1 MSLEDPVE
9 YFVSGVNQ
17 SQVRPE
23 IGYDFASGL
32 REILRQDPD
41 VIMVGEIRDNET
53 AELAVQAA
61 LTGHIV
67 LSTLHT
73 NNSAGVVPRLIDMK
87 VEPFLLPVA
96 MNLMISQRL
105 VGVLCPNC
113 KAQEEAPAA
122 LQKIIAARLL
132 ACRQKS
138 PLPTRLP
145 IRFGVR
151 KDAMFEGEGYSR
163 PRSAL

>member
-1 MSLEDPVE
+1 MNIVSLEDPVE

-53 AELAVQAA
+53 AGLAVQAA
-61 LTGHIV
+61 LTGHVV

-73 NNSAGVVPRLIDMK
+73 NNSAGVMPRLIDMK

-113 KAQEEAPAA
+113 KAQEEAPAPM
-122 LQKIIAARLL
+122 QKIIEERARRL
-132 ACRQKS
+132 AGRRSRRLRQ
-138 PLPTRLP
+138 
-145 IRFGVR
+145 
-151 KDAMFEGEGYSR
+151 
-163 PRSAL
+163 AL